1 MPPTQQ
7 PFGIIAV
14 LKDDSGNSFSLS
26 ELEPKRGK
34 NTNA

>member
-7 PFGIIAV
+7 PYGIIAV
-14 LKDDSGNSFSLS
+14 LKDNSGNSFSLS

-34 NTNA
+34 SSNS